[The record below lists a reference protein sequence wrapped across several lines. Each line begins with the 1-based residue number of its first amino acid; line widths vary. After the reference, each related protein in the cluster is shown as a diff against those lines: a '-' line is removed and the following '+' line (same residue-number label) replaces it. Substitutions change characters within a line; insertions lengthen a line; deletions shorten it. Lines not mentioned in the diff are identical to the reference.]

1 MIFAYICDMKKILL
15 ALTALAALS
24 LGAFAQ
30 DMESFNEIP
39 LTKEGSKIETDLGF
53 AFPMYFGAS
62 TLAGEAY
69 KGEWAVA
76 EKMIPGFQEMQIP
89 KSFVYGL
96 DMVSLNFGMDEAPLK
111 VSLSLRW
118 TFMDFTFKNP
128 ANTFREV
135 NHTYIPYAI
144 GLETASYDGKKSKI
158 HANYL
163 GVPLRIK
170 YKIGDGFVYAGA
182 SAELLISGYTKY
194 KKPKVRTTNSGIFS
208 PFRATLEAGF
218 GYEGLGFFVL
228 YGLTPLFPAG
238 LSDARTLSFGLVLG
252 I

>member
-1 MIFAYICDMKKILL
+1 MKKILL
-15 ALTALAALS
+15 AVAAFAALS

-30 DMESFNEIP
+30 DTDLESFNEIS

-62 TLAGEAY
+62 TLAGATY

-76 EKMIPGFQEMQIP
+76 EKLIPGFQEMQIP
-89 KSFVYGL
+89 KNFVYGL
-96 DMVSLNFGMDEAPLK
+96 DMVSLGFKMDDAPVEA
-111 VSLSLRW
+111 SLALRW
-118 TFMDFTFKNP
+118 TFMDFTFKNS
-128 ANTFREV
+128 AYTLREV
-135 NHTYIPYAI
+135 NHTYIPSAI
-144 GLETASYDGKKSKI
+144 GLETTSYDGKKSKI

-163 GVPLRIK
+163 GVPLRVK
-170 YKIGDGFVYAGA
+170 FKIGEGFVYAGA

-194 KKPKVRTTNSGIFS
+194 KKPRVRTTNSGIFS

-228 YGLTPLFPAG
+228 YGLTPLFPQG